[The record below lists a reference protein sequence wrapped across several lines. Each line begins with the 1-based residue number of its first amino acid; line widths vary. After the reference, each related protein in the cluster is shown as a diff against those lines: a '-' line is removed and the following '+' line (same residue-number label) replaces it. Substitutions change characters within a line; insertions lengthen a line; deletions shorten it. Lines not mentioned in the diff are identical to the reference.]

1 MRDCAPRSLPGRGAF
16 LESRGRHLRAE
27 GEQKQKKDVTSY
39 TFLDL
44 EVASQEIKE
53 CRSWGTGL
61 YTKMD
66 FVIFFGVLRGFFFPL
81 HSFSSPSLRFA
92 ANQIDSNAFVC

>member
-27 GEQKQKKDVTSY
+27 GEQKQKDVTSY

-44 EVASQEIKE
+44 EVVSQEIKE

-66 FVIFFGVLRGFFFPL
+66 FVIFFGVLRGFFFPT
-81 HSFSSPSLRFA
+81 P
-92 ANQIDSNAFVC
+92 FVFIT